1 MSHATVLKAEDA
13 SGTLA
18 FMRAIPDAN
27 QGDSRPMWWTAP
39 LAWALVSLALA
50 LTPGAATAASFD
62 CGRATAPIE
71 KRICA
76 DPGLSAADSQ
86 LGRDFDAALTLSLDP
101 AGLRAGQTEWLTQ
114 FRDKAAAN
122 DGLAEAYAQRQN
134 ELDKT
139 LAQLRAT
146 EAGRTI
152 GAAEARATCLPILAV
167 ADAKACTVT
176 AYDEMGA
183 VEGHAFA
190 YASYEYAKGDGG
202 LDYRRVVIFERL
214 ASGMSHAV
222 IAPDADAAFYY
233 DKPRLL
239 HAGRRT
245 MLQIPAHESGTGN
258 FNRERLFVWRDGR
271 WRDVDITSW
280 EGELARRL
288 PAGEAVWKGIF
299 PDYVALKASTPVWR
313 KDDGEACPSGGRADL
328 GLGWR
333 GDRIT
338 LETIRLRKAGECG
351 EPLRPRRGDN

>member
-1 MSHATVLKAEDA
+1 
-13 SGTLA
+13 
-18 FMRAIPDAN
+18 MRLP
-27 QGDSRPMWWTAP
+27 AP
-39 LAWALVSLALA
+39 FAAALMALVWAIM
-50 LTPGAATAASFD
+50 PGAAAAASFD
-62 CGRATAPIE
+62 CGRATTPIE
-71 KRICA
+71 RRICA

-86 LGRDFDAALTLSLDP
+86 LGQDFDAALTLSLDP
-101 AGLRAGQTEWLTQ
+101 AGLRASQTEWLTQ
-114 FRDKAAAN
+114 SRDKAAAN
-122 DGLAEAYAQRQN
+122 DELAEAYARRQK
-134 ELDKT
+134 ELDKM

-152 GAAEARATCLPILAV
+152 GAAEARANCLPILAIP
-167 ADAKACTVT
+167 DAGACKVT
-176 AYDEMGA
+176 AAEEMGA

-190 YASYEYAKGDGG
+190 YASYEYAKGEEEP
-202 LDYRRVVIFERL
+202 DYRRVVIFECL
-214 ASGMSHAV
+214 ASAMSHAV

-245 MLQIPAHESGTGN
+245 MLQIPAYESGTGN

-288 PAGEAVWKGIF
+288 PAGEGVWQGIF

-313 KDDGEACPSGGRADL
+313 KDDGNACPSGGRADL

-333 GDRIT
+333 GDRIA

-351 EPLRPRRGDN
+351 EPLRPGRGDN